1 MRRLIYTQMVSVDG
15 YIDPGESYSGQDWAF
30 SSEALVRHFIEF
42 ENRIDIHLYGRQIF
56 EILADW
62 WSKVDQNQSSPD
74 YMIEYGRIWRAKEKI
89 VFSQTLDGVGW
100 NSRLIRGDV
109 GEEIAK
115 LKAEPGRDM
124 ALYGSLLASS
134 VIPLGL
140 IDEYWLYVNPVV
152 FGAGK
157 PMFLLGEDILR
168 LRLIETQEFD
178 CDVVL
183 LRYAEGRS
191 TA

>member
-15 YIDPGESYSGQDWAF
+15 YIDPGETYSGQDWAS

-42 ENRIDIHLYGRQIF
+42 ENRIGIHMYGRQIF
-56 EILADW
+56 EALTDW
-62 WSKVDQNQSSPD
+62 WPKVDRDQNGPD
-74 YMIEYGRIWRAKEKI
+74 YMVAYGRIWVEKTKI
-89 VFSQTLDGVGW
+89 VFSQTLDEVGW
-100 NSRLIRGDV
+100 NSRLVRGDV
-109 GEEIAK
+109 GQEITK
-115 LKAEPGRDM
+115 LKAEPGKDM

-157 PMFLLGEDILR
+157 PMFLLGEDILH
-168 LRLIETQEFD
+168 LRLIETQVFD
-178 CDVVL
+178 CGVVL
-183 LRYAEGRS
+183 LRYADAR
-191 TA
+191 AAA